1 MEAVTILAMGFVC
14 VACFLM
20 GAKVG
25 QTVAKG
31 EAVTLPSFNPAQAM
45 EERREKK
52 EEKKEQERMD
62 VILQNIENYDGT
74 GYGQRDVPG
83 R

>member
-1 MEAVTILAMGFVC
+1 MEAVTILAVGFVC
-14 VACFLM
+14 VACFII
-20 GAKVG
+20 GVKVG

-31 EAVTLPSFNPAQAM
+31 EEVKLPSFNPAEAVA
-45 EERREKK
+45 ERREKK
-52 EEKKEQERMD
+52 EEKREQERMD

-74 GYGQRDVPG
+74 GYGQKDVPG